1 MSNIVNLDKIDPFA
15 DAAKGDESGVQDGL
29 VHIRIQQRNGRKTLT
44 TIQGLSTEYDLKKI
58 VRACKKEFACN
69 GTVIE
74 HPEYG
79 EVLQLQGDQ
88 RTKICGWLTKTGLVR
103 SDQLKV
109 MVSKKNAR
117 PLPKNSLRKLL
128 SCFARGRLRLR

>member
-15 DAAKGDESGVQDGL
+15 DAAKGDDSDVQDGL

-44 TIQGLSTEYDLKKI
+44 TIQGLSSDYDLKKI

-69 GTVIE
+69 GTVAE

-79 EVLQLQGDQ
+79 EVLQLQGVQ

-109 MVSKKNAR
+109 HG
-117 PLPKNSLRKLL
+117 
-128 SCFARGRLRLR
+128 F

>member
-1 MSNIVNLDKIDPFA
+1 MYFFL
-15 DAAKGDESGVQDGL
+15 Q
-29 VHIRIQQRNGRKTLT
+29 
-44 TIQGLSTEYDLKKI
+44 
-58 VRACKKEFACN
+58 EFACN

-109 MVSKKNAR
+109 HG
-117 PLPKNSLRKLL
+117 
-128 SCFARGRLRLR
+128 F